1 MNLNEISEYYWTL
14 DIKGFFMSVIL
25 LNLLVDRT
33 LVSKLFYNLWHLHL
47 LFIDLMLLLVFH
59 FPFYSLV

>member
-1 MNLNEISEYYWTL
+1 MNLNEISEYYRTL

-33 LVSKLFYNLWHLHL
+33 LVSKLFYNL
-47 LFIDLMLLLVFH
+47 
-59 FPFYSLV
+59 